1 MCEFRPADGCRGAGA
16 RDDMTLVGVDRECR
30 LLHSESIRRQ
40 FVEMRLDGVVFTPM
54 LQVYAIRPGV
64 RREKQEDV
72 RTTNRY

>member
-1 MCEFRPADGCRGAGA
+1 
-16 RDDMTLVGVDRECR
+16 
-30 LLHSESIRRQ
+30 
-40 FVEMRLDGVVFTPM
+40 MRLDGVVFTPM